1 MIFWVKIQGWYWT
14 LGIILSRIHA
24 QSTQNTIYLMWL
36 WHSRQQ
42 AVYKANIFIA
52 YHLKELQYC
61 KIFIITTYSFPKRK
75 FAYIAAA
82 NWLGE
87 MSMWA
92 KFFLAHCNSFKKY
105 VMNIMGLHTNPRLPC
120 EHYKVQIFRPI
131 SLKWSVSEACGCIK
145 SPLLSIGQ
153 VWILLRIISSF
164 EP

>member
-1 MIFWVKIQGWYWT
+1 MLDPCRILYIWCGYDTAGSRRYTRPTYLLHTIWKSYNIVKY
-14 LGIILSRIHA
+14 LLSQH
-24 QSTQNTIYLMWL
+24 T
-36 WHSRQQ
+36 HS
-42 AVYKANIFIA
+42 
-52 YHLKELQYC
+52 LKGNLL
-61 KIFIITTYSFPKRK
+61 TSL
-75 FAYIAAA
+75 AA

-105 VMNIMGLHTNPRLPC
+105 VMNIMGLHTNPHLLC